1 MRITGVAAEPLSAPA
16 GMVLGLDPPG
26 AGHAGWAGTVQM
38 LTAPSRPAL
47 SPATPHCSSQLSN
60 MQSAVPSATHGTA
73 ADLHEIPS
81 ICRQPPGAALQT
93 QVGAPG
99 RRRAVANAPGALLS
113 DLLHYAGGLISEL
126 QGKQGLRFLM
136 QNHLHVLAA
145 RPLHKDRLT

>member
-26 AGHAGWAGTVQM
+26 AGHAGWAGAVQM

-47 SPATPHCSSQLSN
+47 SPATPRRSSQLSN
-60 MQSAVPSATHGTA
+60 
-73 ADLHEIPS
+73 IPS
-81 ICRQPPGAALQT
+81 IRGQLPGAALQT

-126 QGKQGLRFLM
+126 QGKQGLHFLM
-136 QNHLHVLAA
+136 QNHLRVPAA
-145 RPLHKDRLT
+145 